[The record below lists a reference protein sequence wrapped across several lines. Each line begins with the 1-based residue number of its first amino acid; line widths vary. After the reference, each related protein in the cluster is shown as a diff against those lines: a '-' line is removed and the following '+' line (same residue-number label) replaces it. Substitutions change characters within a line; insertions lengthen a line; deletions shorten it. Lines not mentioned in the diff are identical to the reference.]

1 MNIRTAA
8 VAVASIFTAYGC
20 GSSSPMSPTT
30 PTATL
35 STRSGLDS
43 AATTVSTQ
51 AQTAA
56 AEVSLVSVS
65 PGTSSGD
72 GDWCIGDER
81 ATLTAH
87 VVNTS
92 SQTEVTEGT
101 VVWQTCHGPQG
112 GLPKEACEGPGP
124 GRWSAAILSDLSLDS
139 TPSISTDPTAP
150 VLGFQLLYRPAAGSG
165 LRRDT
170 SESFNIDA
178 TCTL

>member
-1 MNIRTAA
+1 MNIRIKA
-8 VAVASIFTAYGC
+8 VAVASILTAYGC
-20 GSSSPMSPTT
+20 GSSSTQSPTN

-35 STRSGLDS
+35 SPDSGS

-51 AQTAA
+51 AQAA
-56 AEVSLVSVS
+56 FPFEVSLVSVI

-72 GDWCIGDER
+72 GDWCIGEEL

-92 SQTEVTEGT
+92 SQSEVTEGT
-101 VVWQTCHGPQG
+101 LAWQTCGGPHG

-124 GRWSAAILSDLSLDS
+124 GRWSVSQYKDLSEDS
-139 TPSISTDPTAP
+139 TPSITTNPTAP
-150 VLGFQLLYRPAAGSG
+150 VLGFRLLYRPAQGSG

-170 SESFNIDA
+170 SEPFNIDT

>member
-1 MNIRTAA
+1 MNIQIKA
-8 VAVASIFTAYGC
+8 VAVASILVAYGC
-20 GSSSPMSPTT
+20 GSSSTESPTN

-35 STRSGLDS
+35 STDSGS

-51 AQTAA
+51 ARAA
-56 AEVSLVSVS
+56 SVEVSLVSVV